1 MLRILRSNLKYIH
14 ESCAWLMSYIWMGMH
29 KYYRSLLQKSPIKE
43 NMFCKRDLYCL
54 TCGWVYANT
63 YRWGTFETICPA
75 CEWVMVQTHTHT
87 HTYTHIHTHTHTQV
101 RHIWDATSC
110 VWMSH
115 VSHVNEACVT
125 CEWVMSHMSHTR
137 THRCGTF
144 ETLHPACAIACT
156 GEAPYMVYTG
166 LFCGDVGLFCGDIG
180 LFLGEIGLFCGDVGL
195 FCWDVGLFCAHVG
208 LFCADVG
215 PFCKNLEL
223 FCGNV
228 FICVRLR
235 ASAKRPLWCT

>member
-43 NMFCKRDLYCL
+43 TMFCKRDLYCL
-54 TCGWVYANT
+54 TCEWVCTNT
-63 YRWGTFETICPA
+63 YRWGTFETIYPA

-115 VSHVNEACVT
+115 VSHVNESCLT
-125 CEWVMSHMSHTR
+125 CEWVMSHMWMSHVSHVNEDDFSVGVGR
-137 THRCGTF
+137 S
-144 ETLHPACAIACT
+144 AMSSNA
-156 GEAPYMVYTG
+156 G
-166 LFCGDVGLFCGDIG
+166 LFPWNIG
-180 LFLGEIGLFCGDVGL
+180 LYFSSKDSRNI
-195 FCWDVGLFCAHVG
+195 
-208 LFCADVG
+208 
-215 PFCKNLEL
+215 
-223 FCGNV
+223 
-228 FICVRLR
+228 FIYIYIYRNME
-235 ASAKRPLWCT
+235 